1 MQLALDE
8 SLLEHSGHAAGQAV
22 AAEPDASSISEG
34 TAAGQAAAAEP
45 IAEGHAAGQAAAA
58 EPHAS
63 SIAEGT
69 AAGQAA
75 AAPAQGTSLEKM
87 EAAMKG
93 LLNKKTSKES
103 DDDEERDEEPDEAAV
118 RRRPSAKAKKA
129 KKAKE
134 DRPSTPGGKPGSK
147 AVEKDSAMN
156 AASLLP
162 GQQPAGCWDM
172 KDPEAAKGMDEA
184 GAVAASESA
193 AVSKKRAADVV
204 DGGAEGGERQSKAPK
219 GKGKGKGQSGK
230 GTKGATAAQMDKKGA
245 ETPKAKVPA
254 SSNASSSKKKPKLQP
269 TEVGRKKVKPGKVA
283 KTELDEL
290 MDFPG
295 DPVAG
300 TPTLSVKGLFVIYTD
315 MTKGAYR
322 YRRIG
327 DPSRTDKAFP
337 WKNDSARK
345 AWDRVRF
352 FVYNLYCDAH

>member
-22 AAEPDASSISEG
+22 AAEPDASSIS
-34 TAAGQAAAAEP
+34 
-45 IAEGHAAGQAAAA
+45 
-58 EPHAS
+58 
-63 SIAEGT
+63 EGT